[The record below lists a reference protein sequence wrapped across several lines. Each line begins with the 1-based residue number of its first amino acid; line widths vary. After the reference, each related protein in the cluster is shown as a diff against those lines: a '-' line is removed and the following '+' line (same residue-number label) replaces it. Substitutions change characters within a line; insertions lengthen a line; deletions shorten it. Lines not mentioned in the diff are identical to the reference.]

1 MPGSIV
7 KSIEGTLNSIQ
18 KPVNGSRIQILGI
31 AYKKNIDDLR
41 ESPALEIIKL
51 LIEKKAEVRFI
62 DPYFSEIPQT
72 RRYKFEIE
80 GVPLSA
86 ESLKWADAN
95 ILVTDHDSFDYSLIA
110 DNSNVIIDC
119 RGRMREYPN
128 VIGA

>member
-1 MPGSIV
+1 M
-7 KSIEGTLNSIQ
+7 NSIQ

-72 RRYKFEIE
+72 RRYKFEIK

-119 RGRMREYPN
+119 RVECENILM
-128 VIGA
+128 

>member
-1 MPGSIV
+1 M
-7 KSIEGTLNSIQ
+7 
-18 KPVNGSRIQILGI
+18 
-31 AYKKNIDDLR
+31 
-41 ESPALEIIKL
+41 
-51 LIEKKAEVRFI
+51 
-62 DPYFSEIPQT
+62 
-72 RRYKFEIE
+72 
-80 GVPLSA
+80 PLSA